1 MPIKLNTEVQG
12 EKDTLNYAC
21 QRKGTLPTVLKFL
34 TVMKQFG
41 DPSHQPCTITAVCIS
56 CVWVIPTSN
65 LNLAFQG
72 KEIKEDA
79 RAILPHIRMY
89 GLLIGEFS
97 LALSL
102 FI

>member
-1 MPIKLNTEVQG
+1 MI
-12 EKDTLNYAC
+12 
-21 QRKGTLPTVLKFL
+21 
-34 TVMKQFG
+34 MKQFG
-41 DPSHQPCTITAVCIS
+41 DPSHQPGTITAVCMG
-56 CVWVIPTSN
+56 CVWVTPTSN
-65 LNLAFQG
+65 LNLAFQS
-72 KEIKEDA
+72 KEIKGDA